1 MKIKENNQVSKHY
14 KNLMK
19 IQTKNNKIKL
29 IRNLNNNKI
38 KNINSHHKKPNQKN
52 EDVVRK
58 FKILLNNKKKY
69 QNKSNLP
76 AIL

>member
-38 KNINSHHKKPNQKN
+38 KNINSHHKQPNQKN